1 MSIQPPPND
10 LFAAW
15 FSHRGTSSSE
25 VRSWAL
31 DAPIDQLKRRFLQLD
46 PRLQTLIPNEYLR
59 TLSTSHLTRALRYI
73 FVCWHVTGETQC
85 LTKLQIEAALGL
97 WAKNDVF
104 MVAGTGQGKTLAGM
118 LNQLLDDTD
127 GITASQASGVKSTY
141 RLETL
146 IVNEDTPR
154 NTEFWQE
161 KAHDIPNKRP
171 GTAQVIIATPEQ
183 FFRSPEGHFT
193 KLGELVRHD
202 RFKKRI
208 QHVVVDEIHQL
219 VTQGLARH
227 GLPAFRPCYGRLDE
241 LKSLLGDKVSWLVLT
256 ATAPLYMVKSF
267 EICTL
272 RPHYLFLRT
281 TSNRSNLTYARN
293 CVDNLKDPKNYR
305 CFIKEPFDLDTQPT
319 VFSSFMNI
327 RREPSTLPM
336 VSSTFYP
343 RNIVTK
349 GSFDTTMA
357 PYPDDICKILVTT
370 SAESTGIDFSHVD
383 IVCSAGL
390 PDFLTLVIQEYGRVV
405 RHPGTQG
412 LAVLFY
418 EPWVKNIELAEYDS
432 KSVEDLDRPRNS
444 PLRLQASAHERV
456 SLSAV
461 KLTQPG
467 TCQRQHFADYL
478 GDTTLEALTFA
489 NKFCCDGHDNGFDLR
504 DFLPGPLSV
513 DSPPVSSEDEAP
525 EPVSAPKRPVKQ
537 KKELK
542 TLIQIWLSSASVG
555 DRYHFARPRYLI
567 LMESQIA
574 ALLIPPAGELT
585 TVQDLTRLLD
595 QSDDWESMWAASL
608 LQVIVGYDKE
618 VNRERSVKTMKARK
632 VARKRIQ
639 PDENEAPFHDTQP
652 AKRSGRRRTAARRFG
667 EELEEET
674 ANILMGMEDSED
686 EATDDST
693 FSSKQ
698 LRQLDCQSWG

>member
-15 FSHRGTSSSE
+15 FSHRGTSSLE

-31 DAPIDQLKRRFLQLD
+31 DAPIDQLKRRILQLD
-46 PRLQTLIPNEYLR
+46 SRLQTLIPNEYLR

-85 LTKLQIEAALGL
+85 PKKLQIEAALGL

-127 GITASQASGVKSTY
+127 GITVVISPLKRLQASQASGVKSTY

-146 IVNEDTPR
+146 IVNEDMPR

-161 KAHDIPNKRP
+161 KAHDIANKRP

-183 FFRSPEGHFT
+183 FFRSPEGHIT

-208 QHVVVDEIHQL
+208 RHIVVDEIHQL
-219 VTQGLARH
+219 VTQGLPRH

-256 ATAPLYMVKSF
+256 ATAPLYMVKSI

-319 VFSSFMNI
+319 VLIFY
-327 RREPSTLPM
+327 EPTEGTVDLAYGIEHFLPRK
-336 VSSTFYP
+336 Y
-343 RNIVTK
+343 RNKGIVRHYH
-349 GSFDTTMA
+349 GSMSAKYLDRAHRAFTD
-357 PYPDDICKILVTT
+357 PDDICKILVTT

-390 PDFLTLVIQEYGRVV
+390 PDFLTLVIQEYGRAV
-405 RHPGTQG
+405 RRPGTQG

-418 EPWVKNIELAEYDS
+418 EPWVKDIELSEYDS

-444 PLRLQASAHERV
+444 PLRLQASAH
-456 SLSAV
+456 
-461 KLTQPG
+461 
-467 TCQRQHFADYL
+467 YL
-478 GDTTLEALTFA
+478 GDTTSEALTFA
-489 NKFCCDGHDNGFDLR
+489 NKFCCDSHDNGFDLR

-513 DSPPVSSEDEAP
+513 DSPLVSSEDEAP

-555 DRYHFARPRYLI
+555 DSYHFARPRYLI

-608 LQVIVGYDKE
+608 LQVIVGYDE
-618 VNRERSVKTMKARK
+618 EQRDPGAGEPQLVVLVK
-632 VARKRIQ
+632 
-639 PDENEAPFHDTQP
+639 N
-652 AKRSGRRRTAARRFG
+652 
-667 EELEEET
+667 
-674 ANILMGMEDSED
+674 
-686 EATDDST
+686 
-693 FSSKQ
+693 
-698 LRQLDCQSWG
+698 